1 MYYCVIMLMILIM
14 MVMMAINLQICNCS
28 PVQNHPLH
36 MKQQRISFTF
46 LFHSNTCQTSELV
59 SSLINIPLPLR
70 LEQNYQDDPRPALLS
85 PCLAEAQAIL
95 RQMIREA
102 EDPDK
107 DLREE
112 LQGEEDEKHKKMRS
126 KGRGRGRGG
135 GKGKGRSR
143 GGGKGRSRGRGA
155 GGKKVVDQ
163 NDQNDA
169 VEEKDEPAPPAG
181 EGDAAETPGVE
192 EEKDEP
198 APPAG
203 EDDASQ
209 LAGEGRKRPQPRLVR
224 KHSRP
229 LKRLKA
235 LSPSSS
241 CKKRKRQPK
250 NDDEPAPKNE
260 ATADSDVEVV
270 AIPTTQQTRSKKRK
284 TGKNNTKK
292 KSMNESKE
300 EEQEAVDLDKTSPP
314 NEEDAQPQA
323 PGEDAAVL
331 PSPCVAEP
339 DQERTSKDTKGKK
352 RMQTQEEKAA
362 LYEAAKD
369 YIHYGSVI

>member
-112 LQGEEDEKHKKMRS
+112 LQGEEDEKHKKMKN

-143 GGGKGRSRGRGA
+143 GGGKGRSRWRGA

-163 NDQNDA
+163 NDHDA
-169 VEEKDEPAPPAG
+169 VEEKDEPAP
-181 EGDAAETPGVE
+181 
-192 EEKDEP
+192 
-198 APPAG
+198 
-203 EDDASQ
+203 
-209 LAGEGRKRPQPRLVR
+209 LLGRVMPLKHLGWRRRRMNLLPLLGRMMPVSWLVR
-224 KHSRP
+224 
-229 LKRLKA
+229 
-235 LSPSSS
+235 
-241 CKKRKRQPK
+241 
-250 NDDEPAPKNE
+250 
-260 ATADSDVEVV
+260 V
-270 AIPTTQQTRSKKRK
+270 ARGLNLVWS
-284 TGKNNTKK
+284 GNTH
-292 KSMNESKE
+292 
-300 EEQEAVDLDKTSPP
+300 
-314 NEEDAQPQA
+314 
-323 PGEDAAVL
+323 G
-331 PSPCVAEP
+331 
-339 DQERTSKDTKGKK
+339 
-352 RMQTQEEKAA
+352 
-362 LYEAAKD
+362 
-369 YIHYGSVI
+369 H